1 MLLYQLAKKNRKMYK
16 EWLNRIFTVEQIER
30 KQLSQDDRIGPEP
43 VPFGYYNSFWEE
55 LEGQLQEG
63 DEDSGIGNFIKVVH
77 ECPKSLKN

>member
-1 MLLYQLAKKNRKMYK
+1 MYK